1 METNYI
7 KCKGCNCRRTL
18 DEYEIYKEIRR
29 KTCNLCKEKRDKYKE
44 KAKEYRDKNK
54 EYHKEYREKNKDTI
68 KEQAKEYRENNK
80 DNIKEYRENNK
91 DTIKEYQ
98 YEYHVKN
105 KDIIAIKKKEYRE
118 KTKCDHNKRRGCC
131 SICYPQHYLVII
143 QRASIKRI
151 LKNSSIVKNKS
162 SISYLG
168 CDIEYFKEYITK
180 KMTDGMTFQNI
191 HIDHIKPISSFNLSE
206 PEQFLDCCNYT
217 NLQPL
222 FIKDNLEKS
231 NKWTYSN
238 DLFWRENIINK
249 EYMLLYPF

>member
-180 KMTDGMTFQNI
+180 K
-191 HIDHIKPISSFNLSE
+191 
-206 PEQFLDCCNYT
+206 
-217 NLQPL
+217 
-222 FIKDNLEKS
+222 
-231 NKWTYSN
+231 
-238 DLFWRENIINK
+238 
-249 EYMLLYPF
+249 